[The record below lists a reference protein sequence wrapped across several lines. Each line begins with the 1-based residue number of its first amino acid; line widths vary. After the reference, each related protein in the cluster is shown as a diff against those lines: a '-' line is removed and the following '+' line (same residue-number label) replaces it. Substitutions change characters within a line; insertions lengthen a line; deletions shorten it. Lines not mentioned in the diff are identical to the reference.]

1 MKLQYYSNVKDGQLQ
16 NNVRQL
22 IAKEL
27 KHFEGKRVEI
37 TIQKLKSTRSIQQNR
52 LYWLYVTMIANELGY
67 DKEEMHEIIK
77 YKFLLTEKVHE
88 ATGEVMPHIKSTAK
102 LSISEFM
109 DLINGLIQWASQ
121 SFSIVLPE
129 PNQQAEMD
137 L

>member
-1 MKLQYYSNVKDGQLQ
+1 MKLTYYSNVKEGQLQ

-27 KHFEGKRVEI
+27 PSFEGKRVEI

-52 LYWLYVTMIANELGY
+52 LYWLYVTIMANELGY
-67 DKEEMHEIIK
+67 NKEELHEIIK
-77 YKFLLTEKVHE
+77 YQFLKKEKANE
-88 ATGEVMPHIKSTAK
+88 RTGEIFQYIGSTAN

-109 DLINGLIQWASQ
+109 DLINSLQQWASQ
-121 SFSIVLPE
+121 EFSIVLPDPGE
-129 PNQQAEMD
+129 QAEMD